1 MTPLKPLDMVE
12 PDAELKSL
20 VEAWL
25 DQRIDPNDAQRLSER
40 LRDDPA
46 ARKYCAGMLR
56 FDAAM
61 QDELC
66 PQEIEWT
73 DTRKVTL
80 SKREGG
86 PGIEVQRN
94 QSVRFG
100 PGGGDLAAPG
110 IPKNKSGWLPW
121 AGALLGVGLLVYGVI
136 GWKRD
141 SSASVNKSPAL
152 LLLNPDF
159 EATDLTFLPEPTNR
173 ALVDWQD
180 YFVTENAEV
189 AEISRSTQGA
199 VLPKSGRNVA
209 RLSNYAYLT
218 QRLRRADSSP
228 LLAKPGLRVA
238 ISGWAYVLDDP
249 TPNNPIPNKSGDI
262 SPEPFALRA
271 ALRFVAGGSPG
282 MVQYEA
288 AGAMTPLNKGE
299 WQPFRIELSLPN
311 DLNLPASHGVSRT
324 KLDLT
329 DKELTLSLD
338 SLCIHGYQLLLDN
351 LAIEEIR

>member
-1 MTPLKPLDMVE
+1 MSE
-12 PDAELKSL
+12 PDAELKAW
-20 VEAWL
+20 VEALL
-25 DQRIDPNDAQRLSER
+25 DQRIDPEAARRLSER
-40 LRDDPA
+40 LRDDPE
-46 ARKYCAGMLR
+46 ARKYCAGMVR

-80 SKREGG
+80 SKRDGG
-86 PGIEVQRN
+86 PEIELQRN

-100 PGGGDLAAPG
+100 PGGGDPALPSVSTRKMGWQGWAAG
-110 IPKNKSGWLPW
+110 
-121 AGALLGVGLLVYGVI
+121 LLGIVLLVSGLLVWTG
-136 GWKRD
+136 D
-141 SSASVNKSPAL
+141 APPSVSKTPEL
-152 LLLNPDF
+152 LLLNPGF

-189 AEISRSTQGA
+189 AEISRSTKGA

-209 RLSNYAYLT
+209 RLSHYAYLT
-218 QRLRRADSSP
+218 QRLRRADSSR
-228 LLAKPGLRVA
+228 LLAEPGLKIAV
-238 ISGWAYVLDDP
+238 SGWAYVLDDP
-249 TPNNPIPNKSGDI
+249 TPNDVVPDAESK

-288 AGAMTPLNKGE
+288 AGATTPLTKGD
-299 WQPFRIELSLPN
+299 WQPFRIELTLPD
-311 DLNLPASHGVSRT
+311 DLNLPASHGVART

-329 DKELTLSLD
+329 GKELTLSLD
-338 SLCIHGYQLLLDN
+338 SVCVHGFQLLLDD

>member
-1 MTPLKPLDMVE
+1 MQE
-12 PDAELKSL
+12 PDSELKSW
-20 VEAWL
+20 VEAML
-25 DQRIDPNDAQRLSER
+25 DQRIHPDDARRLSDR
-40 LRDDPA
+40 LRDDPE
-46 ARKYCAGMLR
+46 ARKYCAGVLR

-80 SKREGG
+80 SKRDGS
-86 PGIEVQRN
+86 PGLEMQRN

-100 PGGGDLAAPG
+100 PGGGDKVVPEISKWKVRWLAWIIG
-110 IPKNKSGWLPW
+110 
-121 AGALLGVGLLVYGVI
+121 LLGVALFVFSVI
-136 GWKRD
+136 AWNAEV
-141 SSASVNKSPAL
+141 SAPVAKAPAV

-209 RLSNYAYLT
+209 VLSNYAYLT
-218 QRLRRADSSP
+218 QRLRRADSSRFV
-228 LLAKPGLRVA
+228 AKPGLQVA

-249 TPNNPIPNKSGDI
+249 TSNDSIPTNSIGGNT
-262 SPEPFALRA
+262 EPFALRA

-288 AGAMTPLNKGE
+288 AGAVIPLTKGD

-311 DLNLPASHGVSRT
+311 DLNLPASHGVART
-324 KLDLT
+324 KLDLAG
-329 DKELTLSLD
+329 KELTLSLD
-338 SLCIHGYQLLLDN
+338 SVCIHGYQLLLDD

>member
-1 MTPLKPLDMVE
+1 MAE
-12 PDAELKSL
+12 PDSELKAW
-20 VEAWL
+20 VEALL
-25 DQRIDPNDAQRLSER
+25 DQRIDPADARRLSDR
-40 LRDDPA
+40 LRDDAA

-80 SKREGG
+80 TQREGG
-86 PGIEVQRN
+86 PGLEVQRN

-100 PGGGDLAAPG
+100 PGGGDWVVPASAPQRVR
-110 IPKNKSGWLPW
+110 WLRW
-121 AGALLGVGLLVYGVI
+121 AVGLLGVALLACGLIVWTG
-136 GWKRD
+136 D
-141 SSASVNKSPAL
+141 SPAPAAQAPAL

-218 QRLRRADSSP
+218 QRLRRADSSR
-228 LLAKPGLRVA
+228 LLARPGLTVA
-238 ISGWAYVLDDP
+238 VSGWAYVLDDP
-249 TPNNPIPNKSGDI
+249 TPNDSVPDPGASE

-288 AGAMTPLNKGE
+288 AGAVTSLVKGD

-311 DLNLPASHGVSRT
+311 NLTLPASHGVAQT

-329 DKELTLSLD
+329 GKELTLSLD
-338 SLCIHGYQLLLDN
+338 SLCVHGYQLLLDD

>member
-1 MTPLKPLDMVE
+1 MSE
-12 PDAELKSL
+12 PDAELKSW
-20 VEAWL
+20 VEALL
-25 DQRIDPNDAQRLSER
+25 DQRIDPDDARRLSER
-40 LRDDPA
+40 LRDDPE
-46 ARKYCAGMLR
+46 ARKYCAGMVR

-80 SKREGG
+80 SKRDGG
-86 PGIEVQRN
+86 PEIEVQRN

-100 PGGGDLAAPG
+100 PGGGDLVVPSVSTSKMRWQWWAAG
-110 IPKNKSGWLPW
+110 
-121 AGALLGVGLLVYGVI
+121 LLGIVLLVSGLLVWNG
-136 GWKRD
+136 D
-141 SSASVNKSPAL
+141 APPPDAQTPAL

-209 RLSNYAYLT
+209 RLSHYAYLT
-218 QRLRRADSSP
+218 QRLRRADSSR
-228 LLAKPGLRVA
+228 LLAKPGLKIA

-249 TPNNPIPNKSGDI
+249 TPNDSVPDDVEGGN
-262 SPEPFALRA
+262 PEPFALRA

-288 AGAMTPLNKGE
+288 AGAISPLTKGD
-299 WQPFRIELSLPN
+299 WQPFRIELTLPN
-311 DLNLPASHGVSRT
+311 DLNLPASHGVART

-338 SLCIHGYQLLLDN
+338 SLCIHGYQLLLDD

>member
-1 MTPLKPLDMVE
+1 MPLLKQTDMAE
-12 PDAELKSL
+12 PDAELKSW
-20 VEAWL
+20 VEALL
-25 DQRIDPNDAQRLSER
+25 DQRIEPDDARRLSER
-40 LRDDPA
+40 LRDDPE
-46 ARKYCAGMLR
+46 ARKYCAGMVR

-80 SKREGG
+80 SKRDGG
-86 PGIEVQRN
+86 PEIEVQRN

-100 PGGGDLAAPG
+100 SGGSDQGGPSVSMH
-110 IPKNKSGWLPW
+110 KTRWSWW
-121 AGALLGVGLLVYGVI
+121 VAGLLGAGLLVSGLI
-136 GWKRD
+136 LWTD
-141 SSASVNKSPAL
+141 DAPPSVAGIPAL

-209 RLSNYAYLT
+209 RLAHYAYLT
-218 QRLRRADSSP
+218 QRLRRADSSR
-228 LLAKPGLRVA
+228 LLAKPGLKVA

-249 TPNNPIPNKSGDI
+249 TPNDSVTEEAEGKNQ
-262 SPEPFALRA
+262 EPFALRA

-288 AGAMTPLNKGE
+288 AGAVTPLTKGD

-311 DLNLPASHGVSRT
+311 DLNLPASHGVART

-329 DKELTLSLD
+329 GKELTLSID
-338 SLCIHGYQLLLDN
+338 SLCVHGYQLLLDD